1 MSFSIRNADTNE
13 PVPLEHGKPV
23 WRPIGVH
30 QASAQTWKWSLF
42 IPHLVKGN
50 RGETYEVGGLD
61 TGIEVT
67 WTGNL
72 STPGEPSMHFNSIDD
87 AKAYAE
93 ATVALRMQGDND
105 G

>member
-1 MSFSIRNADTNE
+1 MSFSIHNADTNE
-13 PVPLEHGKPV
+13 PIPLGRGKFV
-23 WRPIGVH
+23 WRPQGVH
-30 QASAQTWKWSLF
+30 QASAQTWKWGLF
-42 IPHLVKGN
+42 ISHLVRGN
-50 RGETYEVGGLD
+50 QGETYEIGGID

-72 STPGEPSMHFNSIDD
+72 SIPGEPSMHFNYIDD

-93 ATVALRMQGDND
+93 ATVTLRMQGDND

>member
-1 MSFSIRNADTNE
+1 MTFSIRNADTNE
-13 PVPLEHGKPV
+13 PIPLEHGKPV
-23 WRPIGVH
+23 WRPMGVH
-30 QASAQTWKWSLF
+30 QASA
-42 IPHLVKGN
+42 HLVKGN

-72 STPGEPSMHFNSIDD
+72 SIPGEPSMHFNSIDD

>member
-1 MSFSIRNADTNE
+1 MSFSIRNADTNKSI
-13 PVPLEHGKPV
+13 PLERGKPV
-23 WRPIGVH
+23 WRPQGVH

-42 IPHLVKGN
+42 VPYLVRGN
-50 RGETYEVGGLD
+50 QGETYEVGGTD

-72 STPGEPSMHFNSIDD
+72 SIPGEPSMHFNSIDD